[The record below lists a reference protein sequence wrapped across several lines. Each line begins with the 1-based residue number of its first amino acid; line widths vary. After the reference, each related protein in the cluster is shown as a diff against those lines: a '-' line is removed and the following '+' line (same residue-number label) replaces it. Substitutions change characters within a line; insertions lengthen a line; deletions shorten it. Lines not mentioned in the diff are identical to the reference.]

1 MKDPRIVFMGTPEFG
16 GAILRELLEEGRN
29 VVGVVCQPDKL
40 VGRKQILTFPP
51 VKNIALEAGLPVV
64 QPIKIRNDYQGVI
77 DLEPD
82 LIVTCAYGQIIPT
95 ALLEYPKLG
104 CINVHTSL
112 LPKLRGGAPIQHAII
127 DGYDVTGVTVME
139 MSARMDAG
147 NIISQQTCPIEI
159 TDTYGSLHDRLMV
172 IAREL
177 LRNTIDSVIDGSY
190 QSIPQNEEE
199 VTFAW
204 NISKEEEKI
213 DFTRGYKGVYDQIR
227 GLIPVPCAYFLVD
240 GKKVKIWAVEMCDE
254 QTEQETGSL
263 FYHQNK
269 LAVAVDNRVL
279 LVSEL
284 QLEGKQKMGI
294 KEFKNGAGRNWE
306 GKKAQ

>member
-190 QSIPQNEEE
+190 QSI
-199 VTFAW
+199 
-204 NISKEEEKI
+204 
-213 DFTRGYKGVYDQIR
+213 
-227 GLIPVPCAYFLVD
+227 
-240 GKKVKIWAVEMCDE
+240 
-254 QTEQETGSL
+254 
-263 FYHQNK
+263 
-269 LAVAVDNRVL
+269 
-279 LVSEL
+279 
-284 QLEGKQKMGI
+284 
-294 KEFKNGAGRNWE
+294 
-306 GKKAQ
+306 